1 MAARSKGGDTVEF
14 LRREVVDLER
24 VIKSLHQTRTDDRYA
39 LEQAEALLVRSR
51 DESSMHEGQHE
62 LAHHALIE
70 MRTHHTAALGAAA
83 AREAEASMLNVE
95 LRLMCNELYAAESE
109 REMAREAEASAL
121 SIARSYRGF
130 AADGASR
137 LSDMRGSI
145 QEVQTRVLQRLEAY
159 QAHAQHNWKL
169 RALRSVRGWRASRDM
184 SRSLSRWM
192 LLVFTAEQR
201 AAVAAR
207 LEAAYR
213 QRDKESAAQRVQQT
227 AERRAELQ
235 SAKAAKAAHEEQLAA
250 ARKERDAAKQT
261 AAAEREART
270 AAEIAA
276 EDLRAQLSEAQAQI
290 DKAKRSGAADM
301 AAARD
306 QLTASKR
313 EISAASAPL
322 AAAQEGQRTAEASL
336 LACRAALAEREEE
349 VAAARLA
356 LEEES
361 RTRLFLERVLKDE
374 RAHAARRGEEAAGLR
389 ALLEERQEVERVLAE
404 LSVSTSRA
412 KFELNDA
419 LLDNALASNPT

>member
-1 MAARSKGGDTVEF
+1 MQGRSRGGDTVEF

-39 LEQAEALLVRSR
+39 LEQAEGLLVRSR
-51 DESSMHEGQHE
+51 DESAMHEGQHE
-62 LAHHALIE
+62 LAQHALLE
-70 MRTHHTAALGAAA
+70 MRTHHTAALAAAA
-83 AREAEASMLNVE
+83 AREAEARMLTVE
-95 LRLMCNELYAAESE
+95 LRLMCNELFEAEAE

-130 AADGASR
+130 AAQGASR
-137 LSDMRGSI
+137 LEDVRGGI
-145 QEVQTRVLQRLEAY
+145 QAAQARVLQRLEGY

-184 SRSLSRWM
+184 SRSLARWM

-213 QRDKESAAQRVQQT
+213 QRDVESAAQRVQMA
-227 AERRAELQ
+227 AERRVELET
-235 SAKAAKAAHEEQLAA
+235 AKAAKAAHEEQLAA

-261 AAAEREART
+261 AEAEREARR

-276 EDLRAQLSEAQAQI
+276 EDLRAQVCTHSPNSLSCRAGAHVRSTLRWLPVRCACPQLSEAQAQVA
-290 DKAKRSGAADM
+290 KARRSGAADL

-322 AAAQEGQRTAEASL
+322 AVAHEAQRTAEASL
-336 LACRAALAEREEE
+336 LACRAALAARDEE

-374 RAHAARRGEEAAGLR
+374 RTHAARRA
-389 ALLEERQEVERVLAE
+389 EVWR
-404 LSVSTSRA
+404 
-412 KFELNDA
+412 
-419 LLDNALASNPT
+419 LDQA